1 MTIVTL
7 TGAVFEHFTKKQ
19 AVTFRLSGMKYFIIS
34 DDKKIVGKVLKG
46 LKLADQKDN
55 KLNLFKLKFSMNS
68 YENLA
73 KNKTKILPETV
84 QDLFHLIHSFRKN
97 KNITNFVNVW
107 MLEDPIR
114 KPTTV
119 TWGPLQLYFYE
130 NPFFFPMK
138 TAKYTVAEKWQI
150 LLLRN
155 YSMNFLH

>member
-1 MTIVTL
+1 
-7 TGAVFEHFTKKQ
+7 
-19 AVTFRLSGMKYFIIS
+19 MKHFIIS
-34 DDKKIVGKVLKG
+34 DDKKIVGKVLKC
-46 LKLADQKDN
+46 LKLVDQKDN
-55 KLNLFKLKFSMNS
+55 KLTLFKLKFSMNS

-73 KNKTKILPETV
+73 KNKTKTLSETA
-84 QDLFHLIHSFRKN
+84 QDSFHLIHSFRKN

-107 MLEDPIR
+107 MLEDPIL

-130 NPFFFPMK
+130 NLFFFPTK
-138 TAKYTVAEKWQI
+138 TAKYTVAEKWRI